1 MSFVSP
7 SVGITKL
14 SEMEIDADK
23 VWEAFGITN
32 LKELAAGMS
41 KADMLF
47 FDGVRLVKITPGPI
61 GTILTTND
69 MGNDPT
75 WEYPP

>member
-14 SEMEIDADK
+14 SEMEVDTDK
-23 VWEAFGITN
+23 PWEAFGITN
-32 LKELAAGMS
+32 LKELTATMAKG
-41 KADMLF
+41 DMLF
-47 FDGVRLVKITPGPI
+47 FDSTRLVKITPSSI
-61 GTILTTND
+61 GSILTTHD
-69 MGNDPT
+69 MGNAPT